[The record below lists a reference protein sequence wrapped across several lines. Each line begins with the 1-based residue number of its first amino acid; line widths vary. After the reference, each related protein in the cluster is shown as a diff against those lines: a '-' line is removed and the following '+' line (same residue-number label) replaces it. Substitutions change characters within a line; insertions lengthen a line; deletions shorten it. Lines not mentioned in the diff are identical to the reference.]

1 MSKGIIT
8 TDGTGRRAVLADKK
22 NEERANKLS
31 KSEIALEVAT
41 AMDSMRAVDPIVD
54 SLPRMKAVD
63 SESAHTLLSAYA
75 DVRNAAADMVAY
87 RDRIKSVVKS
97 WLEAHPDVKE
107 IEDRVTLTRFTLSAP
122 SEEVSYDEQDIK
134 SERPDVWK
142 RVAKRFG
149 KRLTKKERS
158 EIESQVADLKSQ
170 IAVFSARLVED
181 DAARTEHF
189 DPALFDSMIDA
200 DPSLAKYRHVSEKP
214 RRFYYKESDDAKDF
228 AD

>member
-8 TDGTGRRAVLADKK
+8 TDGTGRRVVLADKK
-22 NEERANKLS
+22 NEDRANKLS

-75 DVRNAAADMVAY
+75 DVRDAAADMVAY

-149 KRLTKKERS
+149 KRLTKKERTV
-158 EIESQVADLKSQ
+158 IEGGVADLKSQ
-170 IAVFSARLVED
+170 IAALNARLVED
-181 DAARTEHF
+181 DARTEHF

-200 DPSLAKYRHVSEKP
+200 DPSLAKYRHVSGKP

>member
-1 MSKGIIT
+1 MNKGIIT
-8 TDGTGRRAVLADKK
+8 TDGTGRRVVLADKK

-41 AMDSMRAVDPIVD
+41 AMDSMRAVDHIVD

-107 IEDRVTLTRFTLSAP
+107 IEDRITLTRFTLSAP

-149 KRLTKKERS
+149 KRMTKKERT
-158 EIESQVADLKSQ
+158 EIERQVSDLKSQ
-170 IAVFSARLVED
+170 IAALNARLVED

>member
-8 TDGTGRRAVLADKK
+8 TDGTGRRVVLADKK

-41 AMDSMRAVDPIVD
+41 AMDSMRAVDHIVD
-54 SLPRMKAVD
+54 SLPKMKAVD

-97 WLEAHPDVKE
+97 WLEGHPEVKE
-107 IEDRVTLTRFTLSAP
+107 IEDRITLTRFTLSAP

-149 KRLTKKERS
+149 QRLTKKERT

-170 IAVFSARLVED
+170 IAALNARLVED

-189 DPALFDSMIDA
+189 DPVLFDSMIDA